1 MADVIAAL
9 DIGTTKVCAMVAEVE
24 DEDSL
29 VVLGVGEAPTRGMRQ
44 GAVVNVNEVI
54 LSIQEAVAQAER
66 ASNVRI
72 ANAFVGLSAVHV
84 EAMASRGTA
93 TISPR
98 GVRSITLQDVQRA
111 LETASVVRLPPN
123 REVVQTLPRT
133 YKVDDQD
140 GVRDPLG
147 MEGFRLE
154 VDALVLS
161 APTVAVQNL
170 LKCVRASGIAVD
182 DLVVQPIASGLAV
195 LTEEE
200 RELGVVVMDIGCGTT
215 DVAIFM
221 EGKPWYVAGTPVA
234 GHYLTQDVAI
244 TLRMPMA
251 DAEDLKIRYGHAQP
265 QWVSEDET
273 ISIDGFGETGRRV
286 ISRHLLAEILQARAE
301 EILDLAWQEVK
312 TTGYD
317 SLLPAGIVL
326 TGGSALLP
334 GFRDLARDY
343 LQLPVRIG
351 RLPAV
356 KGLDEEHRSPIY
368 ATALG
373 LLIWGQKHP
382 TQLGFE
388 EKGPVDGSSILERLG
403 EWFKRLLPAG

>member
-1 MADVIAAL
+1 MVDVIASL
-9 DIGTTKVCAMVAEVE
+9 DIGTTKVCAMVAEI
-24 DEDSL
+24 DTEDSL
-29 VVLGVGEAPTRGMRQ
+29 VILGVGEAPARGMRH
-44 GAVVNVNEVI
+44 GAVVNVTEVI
-54 LSIQEAVAQAER
+54 ASIREAVAQAER

-72 ANAFVGLSAVHV
+72 ANVYLGLSAVHV
-84 EAMASRGTA
+84 ETIASRGTA

-98 GVRSITLQDVQRA
+98 SSRGITMQDVQRA

-133 YKVDDQD
+133 YKVDDQE

-161 APTVAVQNL
+161 APTVTVQNL
-170 LKCVRASGIAVD
+170 VKCVRASGIEVD
-182 DLVVQPIASGLAV
+182 DLVVEPIAAGQAV

-200 RELGVVVMDIGCGTT
+200 RELGVVVMDVGCGTT
-215 DVAIFM
+215 DLAIFM
-221 EGKPWYVAGTPVA
+221 EGRPWYVAGTQVA

-244 TLRMPMA
+244 TLRMPMG
-251 DAEDLKIRYGHAQP
+251 DAEDLKIRYGHVQP

-273 ISIDGFGETGRRV
+273 VTIGGFGEDGRRV

-301 EILDLAWQEVK
+301 EILELAWQEVK
-312 TTGYD
+312 ATGYD
-317 SLLPAGIVL
+317 ALLPAGVVL

-334 GFRDLARDY
+334 GFRDLARDV

-356 KGLDEEHRSPIY
+356 KGLDEEHRSPAY
-368 ATALG
+368 AAALG
-373 LLIWGQKHP
+373 LLMWAHKHP

-388 EKGPVDGSSILERLG
+388 ERAQHETDSTWARVV
-403 EWFKRLLPAG
+403 EWLKRLLPMG

>member
-9 DIGTTKVCAMVAEVE
+9 DIGTTKVCAMVAEIE
-24 DEDSL
+24 DEESL
-29 VVLGVGEAPTRGMRQ
+29 TVLGVGVAPTRGMRQ
-44 GAVVNVNEVI
+44 GAVVNVHEVT
-54 LSIQEAVAQAER
+54 LSIQEAVEQAER

-72 ANAFVGLSAVHV
+72 ANAYVGLSAVHV
-84 EAMASRGTA
+84 EAVASRGTA

-98 GVRSITLQDVQRA
+98 GTRSVTMQDVQRA
-111 LETASVVRLPPN
+111 LETASVIRLPPN

-133 YKVDDQD
+133 YKVDEQE

-161 APTVAVQNL
+161 APTVTVQNL
-170 LKCVRASGIAVD
+170 LKCVRACGIAVD
-182 DLVVQPIASGLAV
+182 DLVIESIASGLAV

-215 DVAIFM
+215 DVAIFI
-221 EGKPWYVAGTPVA
+221 EGVPWYVAGTPVA

-244 TLRMPMA
+244 SLRMPMA

-273 ISIDGFGETGRRV
+273 VTIGGFGENGRRV
-286 ISRHLLAEILQARAE
+286 IRRHLLAEILEARAE
-301 EILDLAWQEVK
+301 EILDLAWQEVRS
-312 TTGYD
+312 TGYD
-317 SLLPAGIVL
+317 SLLPAGVVL

-334 GFRDLARDY
+334 GFRDLAREY
-343 LQLPVRIG
+343 LQMPVRVG
-351 RLPAV
+351 RLPEV
-356 KGLDEEHRSPIY
+356 KGLSEEHRSPMY

-382 TQLGFE
+382 TRLGFE
-388 EKGPVDGSSILERLG
+388 ERASKEEDGLWSRFTD
-403 EWFKRLLPAG
+403 WFRRLLPAM